1 MSWGVSL
8 DGHESTKQCESNFLI
23 LNVANEKKDFYC
35 TFNNSGTY
43 NFNVTFSNTV
53 SQANAAKQIP
63 IQPCKCRGKIQSL
76 CGRAL
81 GNFIISFL
89 FLFLAPP
96 INVVATSTSV
106 VAVLVVL
113 VIIVI
118 IVIAVV
124 ASYMSY
130 RKFHNRAT
138 ETADFSFVKLKT
150 PPTRRQRLFT
160 QVSKVKEKFGKKK
173 KRFGLVNTDEN
184 LDSFYG
190 SLNPFAAHESL

>member
-1 MSWGVSL
+1 M
-8 DGHESTKQCESNFLI
+8 
-23 LNVANEKKDFYC
+23 
-35 TFNNSGTY
+35 
-43 NFNVTFSNTV
+43 
-53 SQANAAKQIP
+53 
-63 IQPCKCRGKIQSL
+63 
-76 CGRAL
+76 
-81 GNFIISFL
+81 
-89 FLFLAPP
+89 FLAPP

-160 QVSKVKEKFGKKK
+160 QVSKVKDKFGKKK

-184 LDSFYG
+184 VDSFYG